1 MFGKFVSPPSRVYQ
15 EIGRW
20 ECLTIFGFRQVM
32 LYTLFYVVVKYNIQI
47 LNEMVYVKTLL
58 IFKGI
63 QHLAVKNEIML
74 PETIY

>member
-1 MFGKFVSPPSRVYQ
+1 
-15 EIGRW
+15 
-20 ECLTIFGFRQVM
+20 M

-74 PETIY
+74 PETIYWPGKMFITASKIKQQKSPTLMKWHL